1 MALARYWI
9 LIFCYRASIGDKR
22 GMTAESE
29 KLEKGK
35 ARLKHR
41 ADFQPAEKVYSHTPL
56 RPSGG
61 HAQKIQRYRLA
72 MLESMKGR
80 VSPATFNLFFERSH
94 DLNSVLPDNSEIALY
109 SDFAQ
114 YLSFSRGGEIE
125 FLPVSDFALI
135 AYIDHLQSLKRSKS
149 TIERHVASIVWW
161 CTYLELDDPRRS
173 HRVKLKMKKMRA
185 GSNLGTGQTQ
195 ALRYEHLEAALNV
208 FDPAIPRDYQDMTL
222 LFTAFETMCR
232 RSELVDL
239 RWPHFE
245 LQADGTGLMFIEGSK
260 TDQRRRGEYLFLSRN
275 TADLLIGWRNL
286 SAESGGEDSAYIFR
300 GIYSNGMLGDQLNP
314 GAVNRAFKRI
324 ARKLG
329 LDEKVFSGHSTRVGA
344 AQEMLERNINAA
356 KIMKAGRWRSME
368 MVTHYAA
375 KINPRKGGMADL
387 TNMIAS
393 EKRTLNNQFKI
404 GVDFELLENINKEI
418 QFEG

>member
-1 MALARYWI
+1 
-9 LIFCYRASIGDKR
+9 
-22 GMTAESE
+22 MTAEIE
-29 KLEKGK
+29 NLEKGK
-35 ARLKHR
+35 SRLKYR
-41 ADFQPAEKVYSHTPL
+41 ADFQPAEKVYSHTPM

-61 HAQKIQRYRLA
+61 HCQKIQRYRLA

-80 VSPATFNLFFERSH
+80 VSPETFALFFERSH
-94 DLNSVLPDNSEIALY
+94 DLNTVLPENSEIALY

-114 YLSFSRGGEIE
+114 YLKFSSGGENE

-135 AYIDHLQSLKRSKS
+135 AYIDNLQGLKRSKS

-161 CTYLELDDPRRS
+161 CTYLELDDPRRLY
-173 HRVKLKMKKMRA
+173 RVKLKLKKMRA

-195 ALRYEHLEAALNV
+195 ALRYEHLEAALGV

-232 RSELVDL
+232 RSELVEL
-239 RWPHFE
+239 RWQHFE
-245 LQADGTGLMFIEGSK
+245 LQADGTGLMFIESSK

-286 SAESGGEDSAYIFR
+286 SVESGGEGAAYIFR

-329 LDEKVFSGHSTRVGA
+329 LDETIFSGHSTRVGA

-375 KINPRKGGMADL
+375 KINPRSGGMADL
-387 TNMIAS
+387 TNLIAN
-393 EKRTLNNQFKI
+393 EKRAQKGNYQIAK
-404 GVDFELLENINKEI
+404 DFDLLENVHIDSKNVI
-418 QFEG
+418 SQ